1 MKTTCCKAVL
11 ITAVLSVIMTLNA
24 TAGGNPADDAEFPYV
39 IEADLGA
46 TEFAPGDNIVITS
59 FRGDR
64 PHIEVGGHY
73 LLEGSYTLGSAE
85 SADLAWYS
93 TSRGPS
99 GSTPVVDEQ
108 HVKITAGSGNFR
120 LKKTMTDDGW
130 LHISFYVDKHS
141 HGGIYFG
148 EKGFE
153 NTVFRRKGW
162 SDFSRTSRDAGHS
175 SVEAASKGPAAQIGG
190 AIDAG
195 QGASQPPVVEI
206 GNAIASGQA
215 NAAIMAYLGE
225 PVPAPANLDSKYW
238 PTNLA
243 AAFITMGNKSGWQI
257 QKLAVDDSEFPFLV
271 YGLIEGMHTLE
282 ERDIRA
288 MEAYDYGGSV
298 RGSTEKLTWFALN
311 MIPHSQYPAGQ
322 AAACNRRLMVRLQM
336 LAETARQAKGE

>member
-1 MKTTCCKAVL
+1 MKTTYCKATL
-11 ITAVLSVIMTLNA
+11 TTAVLSVVLTVIA
-24 TAGGNPADDAEFPYV
+24 TAAGNPADEAEFPYF
-39 IEADLGA
+39 IQADLGA

-64 PHIEVGGHY
+64 QHIEVGGHY

-85 SADLAWYS
+85 SADLAWFS

-99 GSTPVVDEQ
+99 GSTPVADAQ
-108 HVKITAGSGNFR
+108 HVNITAGSGDFR

-141 HGGIYFG
+141 HGGVYFG

-153 NTVFRRKGW
+153 NTVFRQKGW
-162 SDFSRTSRDAGHS
+162 SDFSRNLREGLSP
-175 SVEAASKGPAAQIGG
+175 VEAASKPPAVQIGG
-190 AIDAG
+190 G
-195 QGASQPPVVEI
+195 
-206 GNAIASGQA
+206 IASGQA
-215 NAAIMAYLGE
+215 NAAIMAYLGD

-243 AAFITMGNKSGWQI
+243 AAFIAMGNKSGWHI
-257 QKLAVDDSEFPFLV
+257 QKLVVDESEFPFLV
-271 YGLIEGMHTLE
+271 YGLIDGRHALVEK
-282 ERDIRA
+282 DIRE
-288 MEAYDYGGSV
+288 MEGYDYSGSV
-298 RGSTEKLTWFALN
+298 RDSTDKRTYFSLN

-336 LAETARQAKGE
+336 LAETVRQAD